1 MPVIYINDYR
11 DVYIYPTAECYAAV
25 KKNIVAICPRN
36 TKNVKQAKRKQYPYN
51 AVSDMRAGGAGR
63 KREKR
68 TNVTNCV

>member
-51 AVSDMRAGGAGR
+51 AVSDM
-63 KREKR
+63 
-68 TNVTNCV
+68 